1 MSLERIRRATR
12 LSQEEFWGR
21 IGITQSGGS
30 RYEAGRQVPEP
41 VRLLL
46 AIAYGSKREREM
58 VLRALLSPETE
69 TRGRR
74 SAAGASAEQ
83 GSRNADIPR

>member
-1 MSLERIRRATR
+1 MAGKRAGQASLLLQRFLMNPERLRKQAK

-30 RYEAGRQVPEP
+30 RYEAGRTLPEP

-46 AIAYGSKREREM
+46 AIAYGTRREREL
-58 VLRALLSPETE
+58 VLRELLPQEET
-69 TRGRR
+69 
-74 SAAGASAEQ
+74 
-83 GSRNADIPR
+83 

>member
-1 MSLERIRRATR
+1 MNLERTRRSLR

-30 RYEAGRQVPEP
+30 RYEAGREIPEP

-46 AIAYGSKREREM
+46 TIAYGSKREREM
-58 VLRALLSPETE
+58 LLRALTAHERDE
-69 TRGRR
+69 R
-74 SAAGASAEQ
+74 
-83 GSRNADIPR
+83 